1 MQTSALSVSHSSKK
15 MLTLAVTDA
24 GSDPD
29 TPGGGRGEGEHS
41 GLDKHRGAWPLA
53 VFCVYFWPS
62 ILMKTY

>member
-29 TPGGGRGEGEHS
+29 TPGGDVERVNTQDWTSTEEPGLSLSSVFTS
-41 GLDKHRGAWPLA
+41 GLQ
-53 VFCVYFWPS
+53 S
-62 ILMKTY
+62 